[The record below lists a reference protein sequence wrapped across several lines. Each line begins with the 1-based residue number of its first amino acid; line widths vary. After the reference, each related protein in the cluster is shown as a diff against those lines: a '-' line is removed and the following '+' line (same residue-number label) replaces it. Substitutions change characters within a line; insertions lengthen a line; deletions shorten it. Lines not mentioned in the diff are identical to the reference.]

1 MKITLV
7 RADPAG
13 NITALVT
20 TPIAPQDYATV
31 SAYILQHG
39 IVQAQQVGFVTA
51 PRVGGAV
58 RLEMM
63 GGEFCGNALR
73 STGLYWAQ
81 NQSMQGT
88 CSIEVE
94 ISGAHWPLTVT
105 VDPVTGFSSAQM
117 PIPKLMEE
125 HVFYGRRYI
134 PVILEGIVHLICDI
148 PPQEIEA
155 LDRTMLE
162 ACERFRRDACGVI
175 FFDAKSKSMT
185 PVVYVAKTSSIVYEG
200 SCASGTTALAAVLA
214 YHAADGVHTYPIRQP
229 GGEITALVRKSGGRL
244 TDISIGGIVHISEQS
259 EWEIPVSDNYLQTRQ
274 FIEGKSG
281 M

>member
-13 NITALVT
+13 NITALVI
-20 TPIAPQDYATV
+20 TPIAPQDYAAV

-51 PRVGGAV
+51 PHLGGAV

-73 STGLYWAQ
+73 STGLFWAQ
-81 NQSMQGT
+81 TQNMKGI

-94 ISGAHWPLTVT
+94 ISGAHWPLTIT
-105 VDPVTGFSSAQM
+105 VDPKTGFSSAQM
-117 PIPKLMEE
+117 PLPKLMEE
-125 HVFYGRRYI
+125 HVFYGQRYI
-134 PVILEGIVHLICDI
+134 PVVLEGIVHLICEAL
-148 PPQEIEA
+148 PQEVGA

-162 ACERFRRDACGVI
+162 ACERFQRSACGI
-175 FFDAKSKSMT
+175 MFFDRETKSMT

-214 YHAADGVHTYPIRQP
+214 RRATDGAHTYPIRQP
-229 GGEITALVRKSGGRL
+229 GGEITAFVQKTDGRI
-244 TDISIGGIVHISEQS
+244 TDISIGGVVHISAQT
-259 EWEIPVSDNYLQTRQ
+259 EWEIPISDSYLKTRL
-274 FIEGKSG
+274 
-281 M
+281 